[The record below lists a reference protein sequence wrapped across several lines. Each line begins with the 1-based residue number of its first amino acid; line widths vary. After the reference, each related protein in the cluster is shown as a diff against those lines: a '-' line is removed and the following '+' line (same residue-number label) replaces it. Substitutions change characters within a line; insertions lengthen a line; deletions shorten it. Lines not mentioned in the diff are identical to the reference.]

1 MPTGTDLQDGRVHY
15 TDAAAEA
22 SYDNFPDN
30 VKFPNN
36 SLMVR
41 GTPPWHSAC

>member
-1 MPTGTDLQDGRVHY
+1 MAGEQTITRPHY
-15 TDAAAEA
+15 KQGNH
-22 SYDNFPDN
+22 SPDNMKFPD
-30 VKFPNN
+30 N